1 MRQKF
6 IIFIRVLGMLCS
18 LYLMFSSLY
27 KYIINQ
33 PTTKDVYIYAMVGW
47 FCAVL
52 CEITFWITDVKCR
65 KIEEKQDN
73 ESDTK

>member
-6 IIFIRVLGMLCS
+6 ITFIRVLGLICG
-18 LYLMFSSLY
+18 LHLMFSSLY
-27 KYIINQ
+27 KCIINQ
-33 PTTKDVYIYAMVGW
+33 PATRDVYVSAIVGW

-65 KIEEKQDN
+65 KIKEKQDN
-73 ESDTK
+73 ESNTK